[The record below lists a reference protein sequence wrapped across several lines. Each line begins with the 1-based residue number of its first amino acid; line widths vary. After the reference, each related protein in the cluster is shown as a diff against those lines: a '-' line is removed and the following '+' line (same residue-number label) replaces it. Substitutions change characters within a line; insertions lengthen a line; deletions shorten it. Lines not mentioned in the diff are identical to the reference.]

1 MERNTGKELYG
12 ELQLSTCHQSN
23 HGTGREQSAVESEG
37 KAEVVVGI
45 LGRLMERLF
54 ELNLRA
60 NNLHLIMKM
69 KSINGITSLSR
80 RPLSSSSL
88 GPPGKSVFLFC
99 PRVGERDSVFPITK
113 TISTEVPSKLTA
125 PL

>member
-54 ELNLRA
+54 ELNLRVCA
-60 NNLHLIMKM
+60 RLFFFLI
-69 KSINGITSLSR
+69 LSVCICV
-80 RPLSSSSL
+80 LYI
-88 GPPGKSVFLFC
+88 
-99 PRVGERDSVFPITK
+99 RVLEDVCACVRWQMES
-113 TISTEVPSKLTA
+113 
-125 PL
+125 